1 MQIIL
6 LQRIVNLGKLGET
19 VDVKPG
25 YGRNFL
31 IPQGKALPAT
41 KANIEKFEARRAELE
56 AEEAKEIAS
65 AQERADALT
74 DVNVIMRAKS
84 GDEGKLF
91 GSIGT
96 RDIAEALT
104 NSGLEVDRSEVKL
117 PEGTLRQIGE
127 YNVDIQLHHDVT
139 ASILVTILSEDGDD
153 EDQAVEED
161 DNEAADENEDYSE
174 E

>member
-31 IPQGKALPAT
+31 IPLGKALPAT
-41 KANIEKFEARRAELE
+41 KLNIEKFEARRAELE
-56 AEEAKEIAS
+56 AEEAKEVS
-65 AQERADALT
+65 VAQERADALT

-104 NSGLEVDRSEVKL
+104 NSGLEVDRAEIKL
-117 PEGTLRQIGE
+117 PEGTLRQVGE
-127 YNVDIQLHHDVT
+127 YSVDIQLHHDVT
-139 ASILVTILSEDGDD
+139 ATILVTILSEDGDD
-153 EDQAVEED
+153 EDLEED
-161 DNEAADENEDYSE
+161 AADESEDYSE

>member
-1 MQIIL
+1 M
-6 LQRIVNLGKLGET
+6 
-19 VDVKPG
+19 
-25 YGRNFL
+25 
-31 IPQGKALPAT
+31 PAT

-56 AEEAKEIAS
+56 AEEAKELAS

-84 GDEGKLF
+84 GEEGKLF

-153 EDQAVEED
+153 ENLAEEDEVEE
-161 DNEAADENEDYSE
+161 DENEDYSE

>member
-31 IPQGKALPAT
+31 IPHGKALPAT
-41 KANIEKFEARRAELE
+41 AANIEKFEARRAELE
-56 AEEAKEIAS
+56 AEEAVELNA

-104 NSGLEVDRSEVKL
+104 NSGLEVDRAEVKL
-117 PEGTLRQIGE
+117 PDGALRQVGE
-127 YNVDIQLHHDVT
+127 YNVEIQLHHDVI

-153 EDQAVEED
+153 EELAVAEDQNED
-161 DNEAADENEDYSE
+161 DSE

>member
-31 IPQGKALPAT
+31 IPHGKALPAT
-41 KANIEKFEARRAELE
+41 KLNIEKFEARRAELE
-56 AEEAKEIAS
+56 AEEAAEVAT
-65 AQERADALT
+65 AQTRADALT

-104 NSGLEVDRSEVKL
+104 NSGLEVDRAEIKL

-139 ASILVTILSEDGDD
+139 ATILVTILSEDGDD
-153 EDQAVEED
+153 EDEDLVEEEQAD
-161 DNEAADENEDYSE
+161 DSE